1 MSGLRVVHNLIHLR
15 LRPKA
20 ALPHLHRAVYLY
32 SVSVRGDLIPRMAFV
47 KKIFKGKGKEGID

>member
-20 ALPHLHRAVYLY
+20 ALPHRAVYLY